1 MKKILTV
8 FLFCFPLIL
17 FAQQTTIP
25 HNHAYYYGFEAELNK
40 PENDFH
46 TSIRP
51 FLESEVRAITN
62 YDSLSRFGY
71 NDKKFANSKIGRKFL
86 KQYFFQTQGEDYFL
100 ELSPLFDLQYG
111 KDFSNDSSLSANT
124 RGVQVSGSIGK
135 KFSFY
140 SSFYENQAKFPDY
153 ISEYVK
159 EKEVVPGQGRIK
171 TFKGSSFDFSQAF
184 GYISYTP
191 TKHVNFQFGHGKNFI
206 GDGYRSLLLSD
217 FAYSYPFLKITT
229 TVWKIRYMNLF
240 TSFQSDISLVDNLAS
255 YPRKY
260 GSFHYLDITIAKRIQ
275 LGLFEGIIWQGT
287 DSTGKRGIDIN
298 YINPIIFYRP
308 IEFSLNSADN
318 AIMGINLK
326 IKALKFTSVY
336 GQFVMDDLNLSKSK
350 EGKGFFQQ
358 KYGYQIGIKSFN
370 LFGVKNLFVQAEYN
384 QVRPYTYAHKKQ
396 LQNYAHYNEALAHP
410 LGANF
415 REAIGIIGYRWKDL
429 SAELKVNYA
438 VYGADTGMYSY
449 GQNIFISDFNAVSGI
464 YSFGNS
470 IGQGVKTT
478 LVYAQFRLSYLVNPK
493 TNWNIFIE
501 YTSRKQSTEF
511 AERSNSLF
519 NIGMRT
525 SLRNLYYDF

>member
-1 MKKILTV
+1 MKKFSTL
-8 FLFCFPLIL
+8 FLFCFPLFV

-40 PENDFH
+40 TENDFH

-71 NDKKFANSKIGRKFL
+71 NNKKFANSNIGRKFL

-111 KDFSNDSSLSANT
+111 KDFSNDSSLSVNT

-191 TKHVNFQFGHGKNFI
+191 IKHVNFQLGHGKNFI

-240 TSFQSDISLVDNLAS
+240 TSFQSDVSLVDNLAS

-260 GSFHYLDITIAKRIQ
+260 GSFHYLDITILKRIQ
-275 LGLFEGIIWQGT
+275 LGLFEGIIWQSS
-287 DSTGKRGIDIN
+287 DNTGKHGVGIN

-308 IEFSLNSADN
+308 IASSLNATNN
-318 AIMGINLK
+318 AVIGANLK
-326 IKALKFTSVY
+326 IKVLKQTQVY
-336 GQFVMDDLNLSKSK
+336 GQFVIDDINLSKAK
-350 EGKGFFQQ
+350 EAKGYFSQ
-358 KYGYQIGIKSFN
+358 KYGYQIGLKSFN
-370 LFGVKNLFVQAEYN
+370 VFGVKNLYVQAEYN
-384 QVRPYTYAHKKQ
+384 QVRPYTYAHKNP

-415 REAIGIIGYRWKDL
+415 REMVGIIGYRWKDL
-429 SAELKVNYA
+429 SAELKFNYA

-449 GQNIFISDFNAVSGI
+449 GQNIFNSDHKAVGGI